1 MIIGLS
7 SRKRCG
13 KDTLTKIFIRKFAEH
28 GIFSKRYAFAD
39 ELKRELDPLF
49 LLNSGESAFTEDP
62 VEKELMR
69 GVFIEYGTG
78 YWRNKDPDHWIK
90 KVAAQIKKE
99 EKPHVSI
106 ISDARFAA
114 NEIPWI
120 QNQGGKVIYLARIK
134 DDGTEFPP
142 AGKDEEENDAP
153 LRNLADFCLSWED
166 FHDNLDNLAIIGEK
180 WFYEIFGDQLDELRA
195 KFPL

>member
-28 GIFSKRYAFAD
+28 GILAKRYAFAD

-49 LLNSGESAFTEDP
+49 LLNAGVSAFTENL
-62 VEKELMR
+62 VEKELLR
-69 GVFIEYGTG
+69 PTFIAWGTG

-99 EKPHVSI
+99 EKPHVAC
-106 ISDARFAA
+106 ISDARFAV

-120 QNQGGKVIYLARIK
+120 QNQGGKVIYLSRLK

-166 FHDNLDNLAIIGEK
+166 FHDNLDNLAIIGSE
-180 WFYEIFGDQLDELRA
+180 WFYEIFGSQLDELRA